1 VAAVLTRLRTPRNR
15 ELVNLVLVALLTVA
29 GFTAVLLARS
39 GAVSSESL
47 VYAGFFVGLVLV
59 AHLVLRFSLPDADP
73 YLLPLAAVLAAVGL
87 CEIYRIDPTLARDQ
101 AVWMAIG
108 LVGFIA
114 LVFTG
119 REYRRLEAY
128 RYLFGLATI
137 GLLVGTILFSYAT
150 GTVINGARLWVRVG
164 GYQIQPAE
172 FAKLT
177 LVLFLAGYLRE
188 KRELLATTSW
198 KVLGIR
204 LPPLKHFGPLLLVWG
219 AAVGVLILMNDFGTS
234 LLFFGLF
241 LGMLYIA
248 TGRASYSLFGL
259 LSFVVASFVAYH
271 AVGHVAERVDTWLN
285 PWNDAQDTGYQSVQS
300 IYAIADGGVFGQG
313 FGKGVLLYQNGRS
326 IIPAVQTDFIYS
338 AIASEL
344 GLAGA
349 AGLLLCYLLFTY
361 RGFKIATLAGDGF
374 SKLVAAGVTLAFAL
388 QTFLIVGGVV
398 RLIPLTGIT
407 LPFVSYGG
415 SSVVANLMLLAML
428 LAVSDHVYRSPG
440 RSR

>member
-1 VAAVLTRLRTPRNR
+1 MAAVLSRLRTPRNR
-15 ELVNLVLVALLTVA
+15 ELANLVLVALLTLA

-59 AHLVLRFSLPDADP
+59 AHLALRFSLPDADP

-108 LVGFIA
+108 LVGFVG
-114 LVFTG
+114 LVWRG
-119 REYRRLEAY
+119 RDYRRLEAY

-248 TGRASYSLFGL
+248 TGRASYACSGW
-259 LSFVVASFVAYH
+259 SRSWPRASIAYH

-285 PWNDAQDTGYQSVQS
+285 PWKDAQDTGYQSVQS

-313 FGKGVLLYQNGRS
+313 FGKGVLLYQNGHS

-349 AGLLLCYLLFTY
+349 AGAPALLPAVHLPGLQDRDA
-361 RGFKIATLAGDGF
+361 RG
-374 SKLVAAGVTLAFAL
+374 
-388 QTFLIVGGVV
+388 
-398 RLIPLTGIT
+398 
-407 LPFVSYGG
+407 
-415 SSVVANLMLLAML
+415 
-428 LAVSDHVYRSPG
+428 
-440 RSR
+440 

>member
-1 VAAVLTRLRTPRNR
+1 VAA
-15 ELVNLVLVALLTVA
+15 
-29 GFTAVLLARS
+29 S
-39 GAVSSESL
+39 
-47 VYAGFFVGLVLV
+47 
-59 AHLVLRFSLPDADP
+59 
-73 YLLPLAAVLAAVGL
+73 
-87 CEIYRIDPTLARDQ
+87 
-101 AVWMAIG
+101 
-108 LVGFIA
+108 
-114 LVFTG
+114 
-119 REYRRLEAY
+119 
-128 RYLFGLATI
+128 
-137 GLLVGTILFSYAT
+137 
-150 GTVINGARLWVRVG
+150 VI
-164 GYQIQPAE
+164 
-172 FAKLT
+172 
-177 LVLFLAGYLRE
+177 
-188 KRELLATTSW
+188 
-198 KVLGIR
+198 
-204 LPPLKHFGPLLLVWG
+204 
-219 AAVGVLILMNDFGTS
+219 
-234 LLFFGLF
+234 
-241 LGMLYIA
+241 
-248 TGRASYSLFGL
+248 
-259 LSFVVASFVAYH
+259 AYH

-285 PWNDAQDTGYQSVQS
+285 PWKDAQDTGYQSVQS

-388 QTFLIVGGVV
+388 QSFLIVGGVV

>member
-1 VAAVLTRLRTPRNR
+1 
-15 ELVNLVLVALLTVA
+15 
-29 GFTAVLLARS
+29 
-39 GAVSSESL
+39 
-47 VYAGFFVGLVLV
+47 
-59 AHLVLRFSLPDADP
+59 
-73 YLLPLAAVLAAVGL
+73 
-87 CEIYRIDPTLARDQ
+87 
-101 AVWMAIG
+101 
-108 LVGFIA
+108 
-114 LVFTG
+114 
-119 REYRRLEAY
+119 
-128 RYLFGLATI
+128 
-137 GLLVGTILFSYAT
+137 
-150 GTVINGARLWVRVG
+150 
-164 GYQIQPAE
+164 
-172 FAKLT
+172 
-177 LVLFLAGYLRE
+177 
-188 KRELLATTSW
+188 
-198 KVLGIR
+198 
-204 LPPLKHFGPLLLVWG
+204 
-219 AAVGVLILMNDFGTS
+219 MNDFGTS

-259 LSFVVASFVAYH
+259 VSFVAASLIAYRT
-271 AVGHVAERVDTWLN
+271 VGHVAERVDTWLN
-285 PWNDAQDTGYQSVQS
+285 PWKDAQDTGYQSVQS

-361 RGFKIATLAGDGF
+361 RGLKIATLAGDGF

-440 RSR
+440 RAR